1 MAFKLAD
8 DTWVDTTVT
17 LDKLA
22 GTLTIEGGLPPN
34 PPMADGVYA
43 IDASVVKVA
52 DGTASK
58 MFVTG
63 ASW

>member
-22 GTLTIEGGLPPN
+22 GTLTIEGGLPPQ
-34 PPMADGVYA
+34 AAGGRWR
-43 IDASVVKVA
+43 IHH
-52 DGTASK
+52 
-58 MFVTG
+58 
-63 ASW
+63 